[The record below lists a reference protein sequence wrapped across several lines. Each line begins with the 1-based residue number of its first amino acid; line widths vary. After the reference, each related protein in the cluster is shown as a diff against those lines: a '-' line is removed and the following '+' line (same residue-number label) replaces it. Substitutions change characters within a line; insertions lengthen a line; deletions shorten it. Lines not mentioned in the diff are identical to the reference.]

1 LGWAPRV
8 VASAALVLLAVS
20 WMPPYLA
27 HRAESAAIAA
37 SSDGDVVAALAS
49 ARRAAGL
56 DPLAVSPLL
65 TEASLL
71 QQLGRNRQ
79 ALERLQE
86 AARLQPQ
93 NYEVWYAIGVLQHE
107 AFGRDKAA
115 RAALIRALG
124 LNPLDAASRDELER
138 LVR

>member
-1 LGWAPRV
+1 VRV

-20 WMPPYLA
+20 WLPPYLA
-27 HRAESAAIAA
+27 HRAENAALAA
-37 SSDGDVVAALAS
+37 SADGDVAAALDHV
-49 ARRAAGL
+49 RRAAGL

-65 TEASLL
+65 TEAMLL
-71 QQLGRNRQ
+71 QQLGRNRE
-79 ALERLQE
+79 ALARLQ
-86 AARLQPQ
+86 AAAQLQPQ
-93 NYEVWYAIGVLQHE
+93 NYEVWYDLGVLQHE

-138 LVR
+138 ILR

>member
-1 LGWAPRV
+1 
-8 VASAALVLLAVS
+8 
-20 WMPPYLA
+20 M
-27 HRAESAAIAA
+27 
-37 SSDGDVVAALAS
+37 
-49 ARRAAGL
+49 
-56 DPLAVSPLL
+56 
-65 TEASLL
+65 
-71 QQLGRNRQ
+71 GRNRE